1 MAYEAPDQA
10 LPLLDS
16 LHRPY
21 AVLETE
27 DFDHAIRAL
36 RNPVTLQIW
45 LRNTALRMEIQ
56 PSADLYRGPEVR
68 RL

>member
-1 MAYEAPDQA
+1 MK
-10 LPLLDS
+10 LRIKRCRCLIRFN
-16 LHRPY
+16 RPY